1 MKWLLDKFFTDKEEV
16 RMKWLLIGTVII
28 ALIIAFVL
36 WCCCRV
42 GKQADAKMKDIMKSK
57 M

>member
-1 MKWLLDKFFTDKEEV
+1 MKWILA
-16 RMKWLLIGTVII
+16 GVIVI
-28 ALIIAFVL
+28 TLIIAFVL
-36 WCCCRV
+36 WCCCRI

>member
-1 MKWLLDKFFTDKEEV
+1 MRWLLDKFFTDKEEV
-16 RMKWLLIGTVII
+16 KMKWLLIGIFII

-36 WCCCRV
+36 WCCCRA

>member
-1 MKWLLDKFFTDKEEV
+1 MKWILAGVIVIT
-16 RMKWLLIGTVII
+16 LIV
-28 ALIIAFVL
+28 AFVL
-36 WCCCRV
+36 WCCCRA